1 MKPPLHS
8 WMSIRSAMDA
18 REQSSGGGIFDVAGR
33 SPLVEKRHR
42 CVTNGRS
49 EVAGRRRR
57 SCLDAAAF
65 LRSFADRRAS
75 ADRPRQR
82 YRQAVGMAPP
92 AVGGTAAGGM
102 ARLAVEVTAAGW
114 VAREGS
120 RRSGRA
126 VLLGG
131 RDQLGVVGAQLRFGQ
146 PA

>member
-8 WMSIRSAMDA
+8 WMSIRSAMDD

-33 SPLVEKRHR
+33 YPIVEKRHR
-42 CVTNGRS
+42 CVTKLRS
-49 EVAGRRRR
+49 EGAGRRRR

-82 YRQAVGMAPP
+82 YRQAVGMA
-92 AVGGTAAGGM
+92 
-102 ARLAVEVTAAGW
+102 RLAVEVTAAGW

-120 RRSGRA
+120 RRSG
-126 VLLGG
+126 
-131 RDQLGVVGAQLRFGQ
+131 
-146 PA
+146 